1 MFEEGIQEMVMHRC
15 SVSVWQEGA
24 RDSSP
29 EKPTSL
35 TARALEAFL
44 LFILHWNLIPNFP
57 GPVLLDSEI
66 RLCEGK
72 KAGWDILV

>member
-1 MFEEGIQEMVMHRC
+1 MFEEGTQEMVMHRC

-29 EKPTSL
+29 ERPTFM

-44 LFILHWNLIPNFP
+44 LFIFSSNLIPDFP

-66 RLCEGK
+66 RLCEGN
-72 KAGWDILV
+72 KAGCDILV